1 MLQEDTPQRPA
12 QSWAFPFEYPTF
24 SDMIKI
30 EFPINIQPAR
40 TKATPESKNVAEALA
55 ILKNSKNLNEAA
67 RALAQLDKTK

>member
-1 MLQEDTPQRPA
+1 
-12 QSWAFPFEYPTF
+12 
-24 SDMIKI
+24 MIKI
-30 EFPINIQPAR
+30 EYPTNIQPAR